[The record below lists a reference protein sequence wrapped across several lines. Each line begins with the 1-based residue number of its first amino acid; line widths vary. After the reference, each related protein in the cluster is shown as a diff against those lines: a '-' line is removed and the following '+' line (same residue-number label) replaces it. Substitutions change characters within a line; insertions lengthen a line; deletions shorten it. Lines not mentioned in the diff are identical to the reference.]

1 MLSLQVSE
9 KEVGVLRNAYQNP
22 EDLYSSGLV
31 VAGTRFVFLRRSGE
45 SALYGRKGSDSG
57 VCICK
62 TLTALIVGYY
72 ENGIQPGSCN
82 AVVEKLGD
90 YLREQRY

>member
-1 MLSLQVSE
+1 M
-9 KEVGVLRNAYQNP
+9 LRNAYQNP
-22 EDLYSSGLV
+22 EDLYSNGLI
-31 VAGTRFVFLRRSGE
+31 VAGMHFVFLRRSGE
-45 SALYGRKGSDSG
+45 SALYGRKGANSGG

-90 YLREQRY
+90 YLREQHY